1 MLEREIKLA
10 YRSIPEARA
19 AVAAAGASLL
29 HPRRLQRDTVFDTAD
44 QSLRERGCVLRVR
57 DDAGRSVLTFK
68 GPVHPAAMKLRE
80 EYETAVDD
88 GDALLQVLGALG
100 YRSWFTYEKYR
111 EEYSLRGITLAIDET
126 PVWVFVE
133 LEGEEAGILSAARA
147 LGRTA
152 EEFILQSYRSLFLA
166 RRDELGLRDDMVFAD
181 S

>member
-10 YRSIPEARA
+10 YPSIQEAQA

-29 HPRRLQRDTVFDTAD
+29 HPRRLQRDTLFDTAE

-57 DDAGRSVLTFK
+57 DDAGRGVLTFK
-68 GPVHPAAMKLRE
+68 GPVQPAAMKLRE

-88 GDALLQVLGALG
+88 GHALVQVLGALG

-111 EEYSLRGITLAIDET
+111 EEYTLRGVTLAIDET
-126 PVWVFVE
+126 PVGVFVE
-133 LEGEEAGILSAARA
+133 LEGDEAGILNAAQA
-147 LGRTA
+147 LGRSA
-152 EEFILQSYRSLFLA
+152 GDFILQSYRGLFLA
-166 RRDELGLRDDMVFAD
+166 RRDELGLHDDMVFAD